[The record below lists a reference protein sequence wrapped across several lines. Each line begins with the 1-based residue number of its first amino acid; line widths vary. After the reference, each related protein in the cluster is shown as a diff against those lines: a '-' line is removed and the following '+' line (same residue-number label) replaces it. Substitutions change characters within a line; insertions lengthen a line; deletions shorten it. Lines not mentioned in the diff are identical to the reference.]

1 MKLVYMI
8 KSVQGLSDSALLVI
22 PVKLKTS
29 LTFLHTAC
37 NKYSILINEFYTKIE
52 HIIPSF
58 KQLSSLQIID
68 ELMAS
73 SNHYIN
79 LENSLIIVCYSSY
92 IFYSERIWYLFFLSR
107 WSLQKLVIYNV
118 LLLFWWIITAQ
129 LLTLLKNVPKCFSF
143 LCLLF
148 ASVFSHSRRNVEQFK
163 RQQLAKMN
171 DRVPFF

>member
-1 MKLVYMI
+1 MI

-29 LTFLHTAC
+29 LTFLNTAY

-73 SNHYIN
+73 SNQYIN

-92 IFYSERIWYLFFLSR
+92 IFYSERIWYLFFCHGGPC
-107 WSLQKLVIYNV
+107 
-118 LLLFWWIITAQ
+118 
-129 LLTLLKNVPKCFSF
+129 KN
-143 LCLLF
+143 
-148 ASVFSHSRRNVEQFK
+148 
-163 RQQLAKMN
+163 
-171 DRVPFF
+171 